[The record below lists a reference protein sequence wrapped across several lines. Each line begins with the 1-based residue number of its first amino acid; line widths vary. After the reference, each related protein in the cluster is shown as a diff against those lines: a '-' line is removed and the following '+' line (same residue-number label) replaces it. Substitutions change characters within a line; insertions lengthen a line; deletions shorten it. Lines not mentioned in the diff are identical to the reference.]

1 MQTQPIV
8 YDITKAAIM
17 ELKDRYPVVA
27 SIQDN
32 TQLKEVKAAIAD
44 VRSRRTAI
52 EARRKELKA
61 DALEYGRQVDAKA
74 KELTALLLEIE
85 EPLKVVAEE
94 YEERKRQEKLAK
106 EREEKERIE
115 KINALFR
122 QFDNPLN
129 PMSTQD
135 EIQSFINEVG
145 SVSMGDE
152 WGERL
157 DEALMRQRLVIQQAK
172 AQLEQRKQ
180 FDEAQEILKREQE
193 RIAAEKVAL
202 SQARPDQTQSVSG
215 FIDNQNEFWDDSI
228 GISNVKNI
236 VDAKKPSDKQI
247 FNQALIDAAA
257 LLRRAQNQ
265 IASPAYKQSLGVFI
279 DTLEEIELNSATA

>member
-85 EPLKVVAEE
+85 EPLKEVAEE

-115 KINALFR
+115 KINTLFR